1 MSYENPGDLDGNN
14 GGGASGNGAATP
26 QAAGPETQGARLQV
40 VGQYVKDLSF
50 ENPGA
55 GMSDIKSRP
64 QIDLGV
70 DLQAGRVE
78 GDRFEVEL
86 KLRVSAK
93 ADERAIFLL
102 ELIYCGVFMV
112 ENVPE
117 EVLQQVLLVEGPHL
131 LFPFARRVVADV
143 IRDGGMPPLMIEPI
157 DFNALY
163 QAKAAEGAA
172 QRAGAQR

>member
-1 MSYENPGDLDGNN
+1 MSYENTGDSSDNN
-14 GGGASGNGAATP
+14 GASGSGNGATEWVPA
-26 QAAGPETQGARLQV
+26 PEGSQGARLQV
-40 VGQYVKDLSF
+40 VGQYVRDLSF

-55 GMSDIKSRP
+55 GLSDIKSRP

-117 EVLQQVLLVEGPHL
+117 EILQQVLLVEGPHL

-163 QAKAAEGAA
+163 QAKQAEAMGQGKATA
-172 QRAGAQR
+172 